1 MRLKR
6 SHLFWLQA
14 EHKAAVLEAATD
26 VPRLTE
32 RLAALQRQ
40 GSKRLVDSSEL
51 LASLALLDEQV
62 ASLQQ
67 DMENAGM
74 HGGAGG
80 EAEEAR
86 VARLAELEALRE
98 ELGQVRQRLQ
108 LQPWHLTR
116 GLTSSVVF
124 SCHVVLWKLVGK
136 LDITPQ
142 FLQQLETALCFW

>member
-1 MRLKR
+1 MRPAGVR
-6 SHLFWLQA
+6 SFSPQA

-40 GSKRLVDSSEL
+40 GSRRLVEGGEL
-51 LASLALLDEQV
+51 LASLALLDEQI
-62 ASLQQ
+62 AALQQ

-86 VARLAELEALRE
+86 VARLAELGALRE
-98 ELGQVRQRLQ
+98 EVAKVRQSLQ
-108 LQPWHLTR
+108 LEP
-116 GLTSSVVF
+116 
-124 SCHVVLWKLVGK
+124 
-136 LDITPQ
+136 
-142 FLQQLETALCFW
+142 

>member
-1 MRLKR
+1 MRLQ
-6 SHLFWLQA
+6 SSYLVSLQA

-40 GSKRLVDSSEL
+40 GSKRLVDSGEL
-51 LASLALLDEQV
+51 LASLALLDEQI
-62 ASLQQ
+62 ATLQQ

-86 VARLAELEALRE
+86 VARLAEMEALRE
-98 ELGQVRQRLQ
+98 EVGQVRQRLQ
-108 LQPWHLTR
+108 LQP
-116 GLTSSVVF
+116 
-124 SCHVVLWKLVGK
+124 
-136 LDITPQ
+136 
-142 FLQQLETALCFW
+142 